1 MLTNR
6 TSVLTLAAIAT
17 LALAASTDADA
28 SPFCHRGGFA
38 SFSRAYTPAAPRQR
52 IVSVKPKIEEK
63 VAKPA
68 NKYRPEPVVSQAVR
82 AQPKDVETAAAKP
95 ANSYRPAQLA
105 GAATTSA
112 PVSTPATAATTTCL
126 TKEYLDTGAVLF
138 KDVCTQEWAM
148 NSTNVS
154 NKLSAVGRSCLI
166 KDNAQDGV
174 IMFKDVC
181 TQEWAM
187 NTVEQAAPR

>member
-1 MLTNR
+1 VN
-6 TSVLTLAAIAT
+6 
-17 LALAASTDADA
+17 
-28 SPFCHRGGFA
+28 
-38 SFSRAYTPAAPRQR
+38 
-52 IVSVKPKIEEK
+52 
-63 VAKPA
+63 
-68 NKYRPEPVVSQAVR
+68 
-82 AQPKDVETAAAKP
+82 
-95 ANSYRPAQLA
+95 
-105 GAATTSA
+105 
-112 PVSTPATAATTTCL
+112 
-126 TKEYLDTGAVLF
+126 TGAVLF

-187 NTVEQAAPR
+187 NTVEQAVAR

>member
-1 MLTNR
+1 MLTSR
-6 TSVLTLAAIAT
+6 ASALTLATIAT

-28 SPFCHRGGFA
+28 SPFCHRGGFV
-38 SFSRAYTPAAPRQR
+38 SFSRAYIPVVPQQR
-52 IVSVKPKIEEK
+52 IVSVRPKIEEK
-63 VAKPA
+63 VAKAA
-68 NKYRPEPVVSQAVR
+68 NKYRPEPVVSKVVR
-82 AQPKDVETAAAKP
+82 AQPKDIETAVAKP
-95 ANSYRPAQLA
+95 ANSYQPAQLA
-105 GAATTSA
+105 GAAIVA
-112 PVSTPATAATTTCL
+112 PISTPATAATATCL

-187 NTVEQAAPR
+187 NTVEHAVAR

>member
-1 MLTNR
+1 MFSHR
-6 TSVLTLAAIAT
+6 TSVLALAAIAT
-17 LALAASTDADA
+17 LALAASTDAEA

-38 SFSRAYTPAAPRQR
+38 GFSRAYFPAPQQR
-52 IVSVKPKIEEK
+52 IVSAKPRFEAARTAKKYVPEAVATKTARAQPKNVETP
-63 VAKPA
+63 AKPA
-68 NKYRPEPVVSQAVR
+68 NRY
-82 AQPKDVETAAAKP
+82 QPT
-95 ANSYRPAQLA
+95 QLA
-105 GAATTSA
+105 GAATVA

-154 NKLSAVGRSCLI
+154 NKLSVVGRSCLT

-174 IMFKDVC
+174 ILFKDVC

-187 NTVEQAAPR
+187 NKVEQAVAR

>member
-1 MLTNR
+1 MLTHR
-6 TSVLTLAAIAT
+6 TSVLALAAIAT
-17 LALAASTDADA
+17 LALAASTDAEA

-38 SFSRAYTPAAPRQR
+38 SFSRAYVPAAPPQR
-52 IVSVKPKIEEK
+52 IVS
-63 VAKPA
+63 AKPRFEA
-68 NKYRPEPVVSQAVR
+68 ARTAKRHVPEPVVTKTA
-82 AQPKDVETAAAKP
+82 AAHPKTVETPAKP
-95 ANSYRPAQLA
+95 ANSYQPTQLA
-105 GAATTSA
+105 GAATVA

-154 NKLSAVGRSCLI
+154 NKLSAVGRSCLT

-174 IMFKDVC
+174 IVFKDVC

-187 NTVEQAAPR
+187 NTVEQAVAR

>member
-1 MLTNR
+1 MFTHR
-6 TSVLTLAAIAT
+6 TSVALAAIAT
-17 LALAASTDADA
+17 LALAASTDAEA

-38 SFSRAYTPAAPRQR
+38 SFSRAYFPAAPQR
-52 IVSVKPKIEEK
+52 IVS
-63 VAKPA
+63 AKPRFEA
-68 NKYRPEPVVSQAVR
+68 ARTAKKYVPEAVVTKTAR
-82 AQPKDVETAAAKP
+82 THPKNVETSAKP
-95 ANSYRPAQLA
+95 ANSYQPAQLA
-105 GAATTSA
+105 GAATVA
-112 PVSTPATAATTTCL
+112 PVSTPATAVTATCL

-154 NKLSAVGRSCLI
+154 NKLSAVGRSCLT

-174 IMFKDVC
+174 ILFKDVC

-187 NTVEQAAPR
+187 NTVEQAAAR

>member
-6 TSVLTLAAIAT
+6 TSALTLAAIAT

-38 SFSRAYTPAAPRQR
+38 SFSRAYIPVVPQQR
-52 IVSVKPKIEEK
+52 IVSVRPKIEEK
-63 VAKPA
+63 VAKAP
-68 NKYRPEPVVSQAVR
+68 NKHRPEPVVSKVVR
-82 AQPKDVETAAAKP
+82 AQPKDVETAVAKP
-95 ANSYRPAQLA
+95 ANNYQPAQLA
-105 GAATTSA
+105 GAATVA
-112 PVSTPATAATTTCL
+112 PISTPATAATSTCL

-187 NTVEQAAPR
+187 NTVEHAVAR

>member
-6 TSVLTLAAIAT
+6 TSALTLAAIAT
-17 LALAASTDADA
+17 LVLAASTNADA

-38 SFSRAYTPAAPRQR
+38 SFSRAYIPVVPQQR
-52 IVSVKPKIEEK
+52 IVSVRPKIEEK
-63 VAKPA
+63 VAKAA
-68 NKYRPEPVVSQAVR
+68 NKYRPEPVVSKVVR
-82 AQPKDVETAAAKP
+82 AQPKDIETAVAKP
-95 ANSYRPAQLA
+95 ANSYQLAQLA
-105 GAATTSA
+105 GAATVA
-112 PVSTPATAATTTCL
+112 PISTPATAATTTCL

-148 NSTNVS
+148 NSTSVS

-166 KDNAQDGV
+166 KDHAQDGV

-187 NTVEQAAPR
+187 NTVEHAVAR

>member
-6 TSVLTLAAIAT
+6 TSALTLAAIAT
-17 LALAASTDADA
+17 LALAASDADA

-38 SFSRAYTPAAPRQR
+38 SFSRAYIPVVPQQR
-52 IVSVKPKIEEK
+52 IVSVRPKIEEK
-63 VAKPA
+63 VAKAA
-68 NKYRPEPVVSQAVR
+68 NKYRPEPVVSKVVR
-82 AQPKDVETAAAKP
+82 AQPKDIETAVAKP
-95 ANSYRPAQLA
+95 ANSYQPAQLA
-105 GAATTSA
+105 GAATVV
-112 PVSTPATAATTTCL
+112 PISTPATAATTTCL

-148 NSTNVS
+148 NSTSVS

-187 NTVEQAAPR
+187 NTVEHAVAR

>member
-6 TSVLTLAAIAT
+6 TSALTLAAIAT
-17 LALAASTDADA
+17 LALAASTDAEA
-28 SPFCHRGGFA
+28 SPFCHRFG
-38 SFSRAYTPAAPRQR
+38 SFSRAYIPVVPQQR
-52 IVSVKPKIEEK
+52 IVSVRPKIEEK
-63 VAKPA
+63 VAKAA
-68 NKYRPEPVVSQAVR
+68 NKYRPEPVVSKVVR
-82 AQPKDVETAAAKP
+82 AQPKDVETAVAKP
-95 ANSYRPAQLA
+95 ANSYQPAQLA
-105 GAATTSA
+105 GAATVA
-112 PVSTPATAATTTCL
+112 PISTPATAATATCL

-187 NTVEQAAPR
+187 NTVEHAVAR

>member
-1 MLTNR
+1 MLTSR
-6 TSVLTLAAIAT
+6 ASALTLATIAT

-38 SFSRAYTPAAPRQR
+38 SFSRAYIPVVPQQR
-52 IVSVKPKIEEK
+52 IVSVRPKIEEK
-63 VAKPA
+63 AAKAA
-68 NKYRPEPVVSQAVR
+68 NKYRPEPVVSKVVR
-82 AQPKDVETAAAKP
+82 AQPKDVETAVAKP
-95 ANSYRPAQLA
+95 ANSYQPAQLA
-105 GAATTSA
+105 GAAIVA
-112 PVSTPATAATTTCL
+112 PISTPATAATSTCL

-187 NTVEQAAPR
+187 NTVEQAVAR

>member
-6 TSVLTLAAIAT
+6 TSALTLAAIAT
-17 LALAASTDADA
+17 LALAASTEADA

-38 SFSRAYTPAAPRQR
+38 SFSRAYIPVVPQQR
-52 IVSVKPKIEEK
+52 IVSVRPKVEEK
-63 VAKPA
+63 VAKAA
-68 NKYRPEPVVSQAVR
+68 NKHRTEPVVSKVVR
-82 AQPKDVETAAAKP
+82 AQPKDVETAVAKP
-95 ANSYRPAQLA
+95 ANSYQPAQLA
-105 GAATTSA
+105 GAATVA
-112 PVSTPATAATTTCL
+112 PISTPATAATSTCL

-166 KDNAQDGV
+166 KDSAQDGV

-187 NTVEQAAPR
+187 NTVEHAVAR

>member
-6 TSVLTLAAIAT
+6 TSALTLAAIAT
-17 LALAASTDADA
+17 LVLAASTNADA
-28 SPFCHRGGFA
+28 SPFFDRGGFA
-38 SFSRAYTPAAPRQR
+38 SFSRAYIPVVPQQR
-52 IVSVKPKIEEK
+52 IVSVRPKIEEK
-63 VAKPA
+63 VAKAA
-68 NKYRPEPVVSQAVR
+68 NKYRPEPVVSKVVR
-82 AQPKDVETAAAKP
+82 AQPKDIETAVAKP
-95 ANSYRPAQLA
+95 ANSYQPAQLA
-105 GAATTSA
+105 GAATVA
-112 PVSTPATAATTTCL
+112 PISTPATAATTTCL

-148 NSTNVS
+148 NSTSVS

-187 NTVEQAAPR
+187 NTVEHAEAR

>member
-6 TSVLTLAAIAT
+6 PSVLTLAAITT
-17 LALAASTDADA
+17 LALAASTDANA

-38 SFSRAYTPAAPRQR
+38 SFSRAYFPVAPQQR
-52 IVSVKPKIEEK
+52 IVSAKPKFEAK
-63 VAKPA
+63 VAKGA
-68 NKYRPEPVVSQAVR
+68 SKTRPNPVASKVVR
-82 AQPKDVETAAAKP
+82 LQPKIETAAARP
-95 ANSYRPAQLA
+95 ANSYQPTQLA
-105 GAATTSA
+105 GAATVA
-112 PVSTPATAATTTCL
+112 PASTPATAATSTCL

-154 NKLSAVGRSCLI
+154 NKLSGVGRSCLT

-174 IMFKDVC
+174 ILFKDVC

-187 NTVEQAAPR
+187 NTVEQAVAR

>member
-6 TSVLTLAAIAT
+6 TSVLALAAITT
-17 LALAASTDADA
+17 LALAVSTDADA

-38 SFSRAYTPAAPRQR
+38 SFSRPYIPAVPQQR
-52 IVSVKPKIEEK
+52 FVSMKPKFEEK
-63 VAKPA
+63 VAKAP
-68 NKYRPEPVVSQAVR
+68 NKYRPEPVVSKVVR
-82 AQPKDVETAAAKP
+82 AQPKGIETAATKP
-95 ANSYRPAQLA
+95 ANSYQPAQLA
-105 GAATTSA
+105 GAATIA

-154 NKLSAVGRSCLI
+154 NKLSAVGRSCLL
-166 KDNAQDGV
+166 KDTAQDGI

-187 NTVEQAAPR
+187 NTVEQAVAR

>member
-38 SFSRAYTPAAPRQR
+38 SFSRAYIPAVPRQR

-63 VAKPA
+63 VAKAA
-68 NKYRPEPVVSQAVR
+68 NKYRPEPVVSKVVR

-95 ANSYRPAQLA
+95 ANSYQPAQLA
-105 GAATTSA
+105 GAATNA

-181 TQEWAM
+181 TREWAM
-187 NTVEQAAPR
+187 NTVEQAVAR

>member
-68 NKYRPEPVVSQAVR
+68 NKYRPEPVVSKAVR
-82 AQPKDVETAAAKP
+82 AQPKDVETAA
-95 ANSYRPAQLA
+95 
-105 GAATTSA
+105 
-112 PVSTPATAATTTCL
+112 ATAATTTCL

>member
-68 NKYRPEPVVSQAVR
+68 NKYRPEPVVSKAVR

-138 KDVCTQEWAM
+138 KDVC
-148 NSTNVS
+148 
-154 NKLSAVGRSCLI
+154 
-166 KDNAQDGV
+166 
-174 IMFKDVC
+174 
-181 TQEWAM
+181 
-187 NTVEQAAPR
+187 AAA

>member
-1 MLTNR
+1 MFTHR
-6 TSVLTLAAIAT
+6 TSVLALAAIAT
-17 LALAASTDADA
+17 LALAASTDAEA

-38 SFSRAYTPAAPRQR
+38 SFSRAYFPAAPQQR
-52 IVSVKPKIEEK
+52 IVS
-63 VAKPA
+63 AKPRFDA
-68 NKYRPEPVVSQAVR
+68 ARTAKKYVPEAVVTKTAR
-82 AQPKDVETAAAKP
+82 AHPKNVETPAEP
-95 ANSYRPAQLA
+95 ANSYQPAQLA
-105 GAATTSA
+105 GAATVA

-154 NKLSAVGRSCLI
+154 NKLSAVGRSCLT

-174 IMFKDVC
+174 ILFKDVC

-187 NTVEQAAPR
+187 NTVEQAVAR

>member
-1 MLTNR
+1 MFAHR
-6 TSVLTLAAIAT
+6 TSVLALAAIAT
-17 LALAASTDADA
+17 LALAASTDAEA
-28 SPFCHRGGFA
+28 SPFCHRFG
-38 SFSRAYTPAAPRQR
+38 SFSRAYSPAAPQQR
-52 IVSVKPKIEEK
+52 IASAKPRFEATRTAKRNLPEAVVTKTAKAHPKNVETP
-63 VAKPA
+63 AKPA
-68 NKYRPEPVVSQAVR
+68 NRY
-82 AQPKDVETAAAKP
+82 QPT
-95 ANSYRPAQLA
+95 QLA
-105 GAATTSA
+105 GAATVA

-154 NKLSAVGRSCLI
+154 NKLSVVGRSCLT

-174 IMFKDVC
+174 ILFKDVC

-187 NTVEQAAPR
+187 NKVEQAVAR

>member
-1 MLTNR
+1 MLTSR
-6 TSVLTLAAIAT
+6 KSALTLAAIAT

-38 SFSRAYTPAAPRQR
+38 SFSRAYIPAVPQQR
-52 IVSVKPKIEEK
+52 IAIVKPKIEEK
-63 VAKPA
+63 LARLA
-68 NKYRPEPVVSQAVR
+68 NKYHPEPVVSKFARV
-82 AQPKDVETAAAKP
+82 QPKDFEAVAKP
-95 ANSYRPAQLA
+95 ANSYQPAQLA
-105 GAATTSA
+105 GAATVA
-112 PVSTPATAATTTCL
+112 PVSTPAPAATCL

-154 NKLSAVGRSCLI
+154 NKLSAVGRSCLT
-166 KDNAQDGV
+166 KDNPQNGV

-187 NTVEQAAPR
+187 NTVDQVAQ

>member
-6 TSVLTLAAIAT
+6 TSALTLAAIAT

-38 SFSRAYTPAAPRQR
+38 SFSRAYIPVVPQQR
-52 IVSVKPKIEEK
+52 IVSVRPKIEEK
-63 VAKPA
+63 AAKAA
-68 NKYRPEPVVSQAVR
+68 NKYRPEPVVSKVVR
-82 AQPKDVETAAAKP
+82 AQPKDVETAVAKP
-95 ANSYRPAQLA
+95 ANSYQPAQLA
-105 GAATTSA
+105 GAATVA
-112 PVSTPATAATTTCL
+112 PISTPATAATSTCL

-187 NTVEQAAPR
+187 NTVEHAVAR

>member
-1 MLTNR
+1 MFTHR
-6 TSVLTLAAIAT
+6 TSVLALAAIAT
-17 LALAASTDADA
+17 LALAASTDAEA

-38 SFSRAYTPAAPRQR
+38 SFSRAYIPVVPQQR
-52 IVSVKPKIEEK
+52 IVSVRPKIEEK
-63 VAKPA
+63 VAKAA
-68 NKYRPEPVVSQAVR
+68 NKYRPEPVVSKVVR
-82 AQPKDVETAAAKP
+82 AQPKDIETAVAKP
-95 ANSYRPAQLA
+95 ANSYQPAQLA
-105 GAATTSA
+105 GAATVA
-112 PVSTPATAATTTCL
+112 PISTPATAATTTCL

-148 NSTNVS
+148 NSTSVS

-187 NTVEQAAPR
+187 NTVEHAVAR

>member
-1 MLTNR
+1 MLTHR
-6 TSVLTLAAIAT
+6 TSVLALAAIAT
-17 LALAASTDADA
+17 LALAASTDAEA

-38 SFSRAYTPAAPRQR
+38 SFSRAYVPAAPPQR
-52 IVSVKPKIEEK
+52 IVS
-63 VAKPA
+63 AKPRFEA
-68 NKYRPEPVVSQAVR
+68 ARTAKRYVPEAVVTKTAR
-82 AQPKDVETAAAKP
+82 AHPKDVETPAKA
-95 ANSYRPAQLA
+95 ANSYQPAQLA
-105 GAATTSA
+105 GAATVA
-112 PVSTPATAATTTCL
+112 PVSTPATAATATCL

-154 NKLSAVGRSCLI
+154 NKLSVVGRSCLT

-174 IMFKDVC
+174 ILFKDVC

-187 NTVEQAAPR
+187 NTVEQAVAR